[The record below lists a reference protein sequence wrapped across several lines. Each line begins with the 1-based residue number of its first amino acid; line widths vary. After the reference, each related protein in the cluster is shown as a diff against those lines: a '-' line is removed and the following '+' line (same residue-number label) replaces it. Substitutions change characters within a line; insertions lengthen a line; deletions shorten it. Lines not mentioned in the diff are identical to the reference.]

1 MSESPRPSASGVDPA
16 LAATAR
22 AARFVAALDAATIP
36 ADVAEKARCC
46 ILYGF
51 GIGMLCLDQD
61 TARVAERAAR
71 ALDGAPGPRG
81 ATALVSGERA
91 SVSAAACANA
101 VLLHSRCQEDTSGT
115 AHLGVVTLSV
125 ALALIEAGLAD
136 GVDFLPAIVAGYE
149 VGGTLEAALGRDS
162 MKGGHR
168 ASAIYGA
175 VAAAATAARLLRL
188 APAQIDAALANA
200 LGFAGGTLQ
209 SIPEGSDE
217 WRYQVGTAVRNGLF
231 AASLAQQGSVSA
243 RAAIEGPQGFA
254 LSFARRPVD
263 PGALTFGAPWRIL
276 DVTFKPYPVCAHNQ
290 PVALVGAQVH
300 ARVPAANIRALTLRL
315 NPYVVPGMLERGPF
329 TRVPETLMSSAFCC
343 ATACLTGS
351 VSMASLSAFDDPAVK
366 SLMDRIAIEL
376 DDAVPF
382 PSAVAEIETRDGE
395 KIVLREQRRFCDYS
409 LDRPAVVAQLQRLAA
424 EEGIS
429 TNAVHV
435 LERFAFG
442 PVAGDAALVAQAYAA
457 ARERRAGGDRQ
468 PSRPVPPL
476 QGSR

>member
-1 MSESPRPSASGVDPA
+1 MS
-16 LAATAR
+16 ATAR
-22 AARFVAALDAATIP
+22 AARFVATLDVSTIP
-36 ADVAEKARCC
+36 SEVVEKARCC
-46 ILYGF
+46 ILYGL
-51 GIGMLCLDQD
+51 GIGMLCLDQE

-71 ALDGAPGPRG
+71 AFEGAPGPRG
-81 ATALVSGERA
+81 ATALASGEHA

-125 ALALIEAGLAD
+125 ALALVEGGLGNGA
-136 GVDFLPAIVAGYE
+136 DFLPAIVAGYE

-188 APAQIDAALANA
+188 TPAQIDAALANA

-217 WRYQVGTAVRNGLF
+217 WRYQVGVAVRNGLF
-231 AASLAQQGSVSA
+231 ATSLAQQGSVSA
-243 RAAIEGPQGFA
+243 RAAVEGPQGFA
-254 LSFARRPVD
+254 LSFARRPIDVE
-263 PGALTFGAPWRIL
+263 ALGFGAPWRIL

-300 ARVPAANIRALTLRL
+300 GSVPAARIRALTLRL

-329 TRVPETLMSSAFCC
+329 SRVPETLMSSAFCC

-351 VSMASLSAFDDPAVK
+351 VSMASLSAFDDPAVR
-366 SLMDRIAIEL
+366 SLMDRITIEL
-376 DDAVPF
+376 DDEVPF

-395 KIVLREQRRFCDYS
+395 RIVLHEQRRFSDYG

-424 EEGIS
+424 EERVS
-429 TNAVHV
+429 VDAVPL
-435 LERFAFG
+435 LERFAFE
-442 PVAGDAALVAQAYAA
+442 PAPCDPALVVQAYAA
-457 ARERRAGGDRQ
+457 AREAR
-468 PSRPVPPL
+468 PSGAAPH
-476 QGSR
+476 S